1 MQGETSNIPSWLFP
15 VLTNLATFIAL
26 GTGWYKERQ
35 NRKKLEADVV
45 LQKAQAH
52 LSDAQSRLTD
62 VQVET
67 AQLTNRKSAIDIIDG
82 CLTKING
89 LENQMGE
96 LKDRNRQLETV
107 AEINSRQ
114 ISDLECII
122 SVSGINKGE
131 VLDKIKGIR
140 SKQ

>member
-1 MQGETSNIPSWLFP
+1 
-15 VLTNLATFIAL
+15 
-26 GTGWYKERQ
+26 
-35 NRKKLEADVV
+35 
-45 LQKAQAH
+45 